1 MDQNLVNDLA
11 EMNPEE
17 RASFF
22 AAGRS
27 DLASAALNATNGG
40 GENPNSSAP
49 YGGNYYSSPGWICN
63 GERRC

>member
-11 EMNPEE
+11 EMNTEE

-49 YGGNYYSSPGWICN
+49 YGGNY
-63 GERRC
+63 